1 MKNVLIIGTGA
12 DIVKTFYYVFKN
24 NQVSNISFREIWAD
38 PERVDNF
45 DTIILSGFHYEICK
59 LSKSK
64 LINYVKEYENFIS
77 ELKKKCENF
86 YLVSSDLS
94 INKSISKV
102 VFFYYNLINNISL
115 DKEIK
120 ILSFHTI
127 VGHDEGIKNK
137 IKISTLRILNIE
149 TMHFKK
155 MVEII
160 SDQKNNKINFIKFY
174 FIDFPRP
181 RSIDR
186 ILRLI
191 VDLFIFKIL

>member
-24 NQVSNISFREIWAD
+24 NQVSNISFREIWAN

-45 DTIILSGFHYEICK
+45 DTIILSGFHYDICK
-59 LSKSK
+59 FSKSK

>member
-1 MKNVLIIGTGA
+1 MKNILIIGTGS

-59 LSKSK
+59 FSKTK

-77 ELKKKCENF
+77 EIKKKCKNF
-86 YLVSSDLS
+86 YLVSTDLS

-102 VFFYYNLINNISL
+102 VFFYYNLINNINY

-120 ILSFHTI
+120 ILSFHTL
-127 VGHDEGIKNK
+127 VGHNKGIKNK
-137 IKISTLRILNIE
+137 IKIYTLRILNIQ

-155 MVEII
+155 MVEKM
-160 SDQKNNKINFIKFY
+160 SDQKNNKINFVKFY
-174 FIDFPRP
+174 FIDIPRS

-186 ILRLI
+186 VLRLV
-191 VDLFIFKIL
+191 VDLFIFKLF